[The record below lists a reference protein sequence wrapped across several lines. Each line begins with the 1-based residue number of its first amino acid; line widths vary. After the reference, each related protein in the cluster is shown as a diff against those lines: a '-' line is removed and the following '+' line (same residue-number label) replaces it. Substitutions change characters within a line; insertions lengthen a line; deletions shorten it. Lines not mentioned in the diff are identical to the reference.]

1 MSTLARWWPRPAP
14 LRWPWQRRVDL
25 ESDHGHR
32 PYAAWEAEFSAYAR
46 LRTGVPIEVLF
57 GLSAYNEWGDKVHL
71 ARPPATLP
79 AAEAFRQAELELEHV
94 LVHFRQGAREI
105 ALYWHTWTHP
115 VDPVNLP
122 WPPWDQVALP
132 GRIVRQALLEGVAG
146 FEVPAGAEAWP
157 GRQRDSAQWIAAAW
171 ADGVH
176 RAREVAE
183 RPGMLERLPGPT
195 AHGRGSPWQ

>member
-146 FEVPAGAEAWP
+146 FEVPAAAAARPGLDLGAPPACP
-157 GRQRDSAQWIAAAW
+157 RQRRTGRRAAARER
-171 ADGVH
+171 
-176 RAREVAE
+176 RARHPHRH
-183 RPGMLERLPGPT
+183 RPGFRRRSGGE
-195 AHGRGSPWQ
+195 